1 MNYCTIK
8 TMEGRTSMLIITG
21 LVITFMLLAVPVS
34 GIDYMESYRYYSEE
48 CDYLTPDELSK
59 LDFTMADPC

>member
-1 MNYCTIK
+1 MNYCAIK

-21 LVITFMLLAVPVS
+21 LVITLILLALPVS
-34 GIDYMESYRYYSEE
+34 GLDYKESNRYYSEE
-48 CDYLTPDELSK
+48 CDYLTPVELSK